1 MVRPNAYSSFGY
13 LKKVD
18 HMIKVLKAAT
28 PEEREQLE
36 PIFNKKAASA
46 LREAAPAAKKQLE
59 NKIEEAGELFVP

>member
-1 MVRPNAYSSFGY
+1 
-13 LKKVD
+13 
-18 HMIKVLKAAT
+18 MIKVLKAAT